1 MRRSIPFDVSVLS
14 CCIPVLRLGILGV
27 VFSGAS
33 HLLVQAQSPAAG
45 PAFHA
50 LSSPLAATTDDP
62 WRGAPDFFPQM
73 LKLEAPSPDGDGVRD
88 MLMRVKAERAAEY
101 RPDGADRFARR
112 ADLPGPSLGAGFQ
125 GNSYNFSI
133 PNDNNVAISNAG
145 WVISVINS
153 TIWVLDTL
161 GNDTLRSG
169 LGAFADT
176 LGITA
181 GKFDPKVQYDPIE
194 DRFVLAFLAGF
205 DPSDTH
211 IILAFSTSNN
221 PLDPWNFYSLPGN
234 PRGDNTWSD
243 YPMIAL
249 TEDELFL
256 TINLL
261 REGEP
266 WQTGFEE
273 TLIWQVDKQAGY
285 AGLPIGGGYWD
296 GIQTDGRP
304 IRNLRPIQGGST
316 LYGPDLWLV
325 SNRNFALSND
335 SIFLVHV
342 TDRWDEPGVALN
354 VQVLNADQPYGVPPV
369 ARQPSENTF
378 DTNDG
383 RILGAFIEGDKI
395 QFVSATI
402 DPATGLTGIYHGLIE
417 DVSTAPLLRAK
428 IIGDRSAD
436 SLDYG
441 YPNIA
446 FTGTDPSE
454 IQSIIVFDASGPNTF
469 PQFAAIYHN
478 YLGYSEPV
486 VIKEGETF
494 VDIASGPYERWGD
507 YTGIQR
513 VYDQPGVVWA
523 SGNFGKVRPNLPPFG
538 IDCDCNATWVGQ
550 LKATESVSVGS
561 LPSPEGENRPER
573 AQIWPNPASNTFD
586 ITFNTMG
593 ATGVVVRIL
602 AVGGSESHVLW
613 SGRLN
618 SGEHRFRFDASPLSP
633 GHYVLDVRGAQGP
646 IATTPIVV
654 QR

>member
-1 MRRSIPFDVSVLS
+1 MNATSPFARCRVSV
-14 CCIPVLRLGILGV
+14 IVLFAALCALPCPP
-27 VFSGAS
+27 
-33 HLLVQAQSPAAG
+33 LLAQQATPS
-45 PAFHA
+45 FHA
-50 LSSPLAATTDDP
+50 LNAPLQATTVDP
-62 WRGAPDFFPQM
+62 WRGAPDFNPQM
-73 LKLEAPSPDGDGVRD
+73 LKLEAPAPDGDGVRD
-88 MLMRVKAERAAEY
+88 MLMRLKAERAVGFQ
-101 RPDGADRFARR
+101 PDGNDRFARR
-112 ADLPGPSLGAGFQ
+112 ADLPAPSLGAGFE
-125 GNSYNFSI
+125 GNPYNFSI
-133 PNDNNVAISNAG
+133 PNDNNVAISNGG

-153 TIWVLDTL
+153 TIWVFDTL

-169 LGAFADT
+169 LAAFGDT
-176 LGITA
+176 LGISA

-194 DRFVLAFLAGF
+194 DRFVLAYLAGN

-221 PLDPWNFYSLPGN
+221 PMDPWHFYSLPGN
-234 PRGDNTWSD
+234 PRADNTWSD

-285 AGLPIGGGYWD
+285 AGMPIGGGYWD

-325 SNRNFALSND
+325 SNRNFAVSND

-342 TDRWDEPGVALN
+342 TDRWDATGAAAE

-369 ARQPSENTF
+369 ARQPNDNTF

-383 RILGAFIEGDKI
+383 RILGAFFEGDNI
-395 QFVSATI
+395 QFVSATM

-417 DVSTAPLLRAK
+417 NVSTAPFLRAK
-428 IIGDRSAD
+428 IIGDRSID

-446 FTGTDPSE
+446 FTGIDPSE
-454 IQSIIVFDASGPNTF
+454 IQSVIVFDASGPNTF
-469 PQFAAIYHN
+469 PQFMALYHN
-478 YLGYSEPV
+478 YLGYSDPV
-486 VIKEGETF
+486 VLKEGNSH
-494 VDIASGPYERWGD
+494 VNIASGAYERWGD
-507 YTGIQR
+507 YTGVQR

-523 SGNFGKVRPNLPPFG
+523 SGNFGLLKPNLPPFG
-538 IDCDCNATWVGQ
+538 SDCRCNATWVGQ
-550 LKATESVSVGS
+550 LKATEAVSVGD
-561 LPSPEGENRPER
+561 LPSPAGENRPER
-573 AQIWPNPASNTFD
+573 AKIWPNPASNAFD
-586 ITFNTMG
+586 IKFNTMG
-593 ATGVVVRIL
+593 SSRVEVRIL
-602 AVGGSESHVLW
+602 AVGGVQTHVLW
-613 SGRLN
+613 TGRLS
-618 SGEHRFRFDASPLSP
+618 SGDHRFRFDATPLP
-633 GHYVLDVRGAQGP
+633 AGQYLLEVRNQTGT
-646 IATTPIVV
+646 IATAPVVV